1 MGVNDLSFNQLS
13 TVLNSIVGQATGVT
27 QITPA
32 DESQFISVAHI
43 GLQTGYDPLMTA
55 VSQVL
60 SKTIFSIRPYTAK
73 FRGLQADEVRYGN
86 IVRKLTTID
95 KPWEDDDRFALV
107 DGQSIDMYEV
117 NKPMVLETRFT
128 GANIFQKSLTVYR
141 DQLDNAMQSSS
152 EFGRFISMIM
162 QNASDMIEQAKEET
176 ARATIANLITG
187 TVYQEANSYTSG
199 CAINLLE
206 VYEDETG
213 VSLTSATVQD
223 PQNFAPFARWLFG
236 YLKTLSDRL
245 SERSALY
252 HQNYAPTGGTAVNIM
267 RHTPLERQKCY
278 LFSPLLN
285 SVSANV
291 LSTVFYDKYLKLM
304 DHEDVSYFQS
314 ITDPMEVTG
323 KPGVTDNDLAVV
335 DMTNVSAVDVKNVF
349 GVIFDEDAAGF
360 TQVNEWSATTPFNA
374 RGGYSNIFWHFT
386 HRYWNDFTENHVVL
400 LLQNDSATEGA

>member
-1 MGVNDLSFNQLS
+1 MGVNDLAFNQLA

-43 GLQTGYDPLMTA
+43 GLSTGYDPLTTA

-60 SKTIFSIRPYTAK
+60 SRTIFSVRPYTAK
-73 FRGLQADEVRYGN
+73 FRGLQADAVRYGN

-95 KPWEDDDRFALV
+95 KPWEDDDRFTLT

-128 GANIFQKSLTVYR
+128 GANTYQKSLTIYR
-141 DQLDNAMQSSS
+141 DQLDCAFSSS
-152 EFGRFISMIM
+152 EEFGRFISMIM

-176 ARATIANLITG
+176 ARSTVANLIAG
-187 TVYQEANSYTSG
+187 TIYQEANSYTTG
-199 CAINLLE
+199 CAINLLK

-213 VSLTSATVQD
+213 VSLTSSTVQD
-223 PQNFAPFARWLFG
+223 PQYFAPFARWLFG

-245 SERSALY
+245 AERSVLY
-252 HQNYAPTGGTAVNIM
+252 HQSYAPTGGTAVPII
-267 RHTPLERQKCY
+267 RHTPLARQKCY

-285 SVSANV
+285 TVSANV

-304 DHEDVSYFQS
+304 DHEDVSYWQS
-314 ITDPMEVTG
+314 ISDPMEVTC
-323 KPGVTDNDLAVV
+323 KPGVTDNDFAVV
-335 DMTNVSAVDVKNVF
+335 DMTNVSAIDQNNVF
-349 GVIFDEDAAGF
+349 GIIFDEDAAGF
-360 TQVNEWSATTPFNA
+360 TQVNEWSASTPFNA
-374 RGGYSNIFWHFT
+374 RGGYTNIFWHFT

-400 LLQNDSATEGA
+400 LLQNDNE